1 MVSEVGSHK
10 GPASLPCFVL
20 LVAAAIILAAKAG
33 TSIDR
38 PVCLVGL
45 VLYLVLLLALVE
57 VDFLPTNTALAVY
70 FI

>member
-38 PVCLVGL
+38 PACLVGL
-45 VLYLVLLLALVE
+45 PAL
-57 VDFLPTNTALAVY
+57 FCT
-70 FI
+70 